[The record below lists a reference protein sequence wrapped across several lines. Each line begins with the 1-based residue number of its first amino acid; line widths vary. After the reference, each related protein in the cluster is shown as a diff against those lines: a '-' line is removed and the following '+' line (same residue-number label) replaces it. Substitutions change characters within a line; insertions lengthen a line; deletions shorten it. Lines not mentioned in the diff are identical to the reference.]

1 MLRIRFFEQNVKGL
15 FLTDESLLI
24 DYRIAKTE
32 AFIVYMQSQLFF
44 VVSTLYI
51 RIYVLKLYIRI
62 YALTRY
68 IRIYILTLYIR
79 IEATDVETSSALHFK
94 MTMPDSQRYSL
105 TFIGSISW
113 TTLSLL

>member
-1 MLRIRFFEQNVKGL
+1 M

-44 VVSTLYI
+44 VVLTLYIRIYVSTRYI

-68 IRIYILTLYIR
+68 IRIYIWTLYIR
-79 IEATDVETSSALHFK
+79 IEATVVETSSDLHFK
-94 MTMPDSQRYSL
+94 MTKPDSQRYSL

-113 TTLSLL
+113 KILSLL